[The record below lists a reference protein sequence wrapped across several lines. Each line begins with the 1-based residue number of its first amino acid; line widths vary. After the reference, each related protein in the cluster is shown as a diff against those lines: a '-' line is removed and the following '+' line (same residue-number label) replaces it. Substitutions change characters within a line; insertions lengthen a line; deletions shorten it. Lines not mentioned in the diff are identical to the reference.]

1 MKEIKKFFL
10 LIKNKKMIK
19 NNNLNIDKE
28 METLKLAQEI
38 KNNFH

>member
-28 METLKLAQEI
+28 IETLKLAQEI